1 MLFYRTI
8 LGTYLYFSL
17 LETPLGEGVG
27 VEIRWAAHPHE
38 VAATRT
44 PACEL
49 TGKLGVKHLKMDIH

>member
-38 VAATRT
+38 VAATGT

-49 TGKLGVKHLKMDIH
+49 FG